1 MTSKDLRLTDKA
13 LKGQYAHDKTLPKVK
28 ILLTPVSAMESSVL
42 HLFQKSSHRFCIT
55 DEALYLFF

>member
-13 LKGQYAHDKTLPKVK
+13 PKGQYAHDKTLPKVK
-28 ILLTPVSAMESSVL
+28 ILLTSVSTMDSSVL
-42 HLFQKSSHRFCIT
+42 HFFQKSSHEFCVT